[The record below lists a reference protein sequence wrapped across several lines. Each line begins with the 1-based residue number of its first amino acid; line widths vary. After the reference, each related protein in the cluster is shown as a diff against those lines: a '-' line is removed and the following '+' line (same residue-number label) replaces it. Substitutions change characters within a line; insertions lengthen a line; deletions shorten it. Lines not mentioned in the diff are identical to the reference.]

1 MGESGEG
8 GREKKKKTQE
18 VALHQYLPPSKRE
31 LKATAA
37 TEFGKGSFWEM
48 TGLENINRISKFTSA
63 IEVSVCL
70 GSRLSEQTIIRRK
83 REA

>member
-8 GREKKKKTQE
+8 GREKKKTQE

-31 LKATAA
+31 LN
-37 TEFGKGSFWEM
+37 GIWQRIILGM

-63 IEVSVCL
+63 FEVSVCL
-70 GSRLSEQTIIRRK
+70 GSRLSGANDNKEEEGSLK
-83 REA
+83 G